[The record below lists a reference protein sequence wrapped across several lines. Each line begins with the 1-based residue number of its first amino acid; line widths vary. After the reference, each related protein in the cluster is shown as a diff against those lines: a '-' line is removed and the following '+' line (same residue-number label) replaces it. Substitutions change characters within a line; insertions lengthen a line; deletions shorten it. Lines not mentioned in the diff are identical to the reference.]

1 MAKGTFESLEY
12 NIQSQLADYSSSIS
26 DSLISNIFPLISCG
40 VCIYLLLKSYLIAA
54 GRVQEPV
61 METMIW
67 GFKALVI
74 SFLALDS
81 GNFLYYGIEGLQS
94 FEQMMMESL
103 PSYSSSSP
111 SSLGGAM
118 DGMWAVLLKLMKP
131 MGSYAS
137 DFGIGQI
144 GLALMTAILIIIYMI
159 AAGFLTLA
167 CLGVLVTTKIVFI
180 LAAGFGPFFL
190 SMMMF
195 PMTRSF
201 FDGWL
206 KFMMTQIFTLVL
218 LTGLVVMTTVLIDKM
233 VNASSLALREGGHDY
248 YRYMAQTFGV
258 MITTLALATC
268 FKQIPS
274 MSAGI
279 VGSTALAAAG
289 IGQMLKGVSSGAKS
303 IAGGATKTVGGVA
316 GGAAG
321 AFGTLNGGGV
331 GALAGKMSGI
341 SNLTN
346 QYAGAKRGAM
356 AAKNASMIARDADAR
371 GDSAM
376 SAKYWDLAG
385 DSLKQQRHAV
395 SEVENSTKQLDKAKA
410 NTAQRQEQN
419 TAKKENEWHW

>member
-1 MAKGTFESLEY
+1 
-12 NIQSQLADYSSSIS
+12 
-26 DSLISNIFPLISCG
+26 
-40 VCIYLLLKSYLIAA
+40 
-54 GRVQEPV
+54 
-61 METMIW
+61 
-67 GFKALVI
+67 
-74 SFLALDS
+74 
-81 GNFLYYGIEGLQS
+81 
-94 FEQMMMESL
+94 
-103 PSYSSSSP
+103 
-111 SSLGGAM
+111 
-118 DGMWAVLLKLMKP
+118 
-131 MGSYAS
+131 MGSYAA

-144 GLALMTAILIIIYMI
+144 ALAFMTALLIVIYMI
-159 AAGFLTLA
+159 AASFLTLA

-233 VNASSLALREGGHDY
+233 VNASSIALRAGGQDY
-248 YRYMAQTFGV
+248 YKYMAQTFGV
-258 MITTLALATC
+258 MITTLALAVC

-303 IAGGATKTVGGVA
+303 IAGGTAKAVGGAA
-316 GGAAG
+316 GGAAS
-321 AFGTLNGGGV
+321 ALGTLKGGGV
-331 GALAGKMSGI
+331 GSLAERMSGI
-341 SNLTN
+341 GSLTN

-371 GDSAM
+371 GDAAL

-395 SEVENSTKQLDKAKA
+395 SEVENHPTILDTAKA
-410 NTAQRQEQN
+410 NTAARQEQN
-419 TAKKENEWHW
+419 KARKEKEWHW

>member
-1 MAKGTFESLEY
+1 MARGTFESLEY
-12 NIQSQLADYSSSIS
+12 NIESLLSDYSGDIS
-26 DSLISNIFPLISCG
+26 DLLISNIFPLISCG

-67 GFKALVI
+67 AFKALVI
-74 SFLALDS
+74 SFFALDS
-81 GNFLYYGIEGLQS
+81 GNFLKYGIEGLQA
-94 FEQMMMESL
+94 FEHMLLESL
-103 PSYSSSSP
+103 PTYASAAP

-118 DGMWAVLLKLMKP
+118 DNMWAELLKLMKP
-131 MGSYAS
+131 MGSYAA

-144 GLALMTAILIIIYMI
+144 GLALMTALLILIYMI

-167 CLGVLVTTKIVFI
+167 CLGVLVTTKIVFYI
-180 LAAGFGPFFL
+180 AAGFGPFFL

-206 KFMMTQIFTLVL
+206 KFVMTQIFTLVL
-218 LTGLVVMTTVLIDKM
+218 LTGLVIMTTVLISNM

-268 FKQIPS
+268 FKQVPS

-289 IGQMLKGVSSGAKS
+289 IGQMVKGVSSGAKS
-303 IAGGATKTVGGVA
+303 IAGGAAKAA

-321 AFGTLNGGGV
+321 GAASALGTLKGGGV

-356 AAKNASMIARDADAR
+356 AARNARMIAKAADAK
-371 GDSAM
+371 GDTAT
-376 SAKYWDLAG
+376 ATKFWDLAG
-385 DSLKQQRHAV
+385 DSLRQDRYAV
-395 SEVENSTKQLDKAKA
+395 HDVEK
-410 NTAQRQEQN
+410 EI
-419 TAKKENEWHW
+419 AKK

>member
-1 MAKGTFESLEY
+1 MGTFESLEK
-12 NIQSQLADYSSSIS
+12 NIETQLSSYSSSIS
-26 DSLISNIFPLISCG
+26 DTLITNIFPLISAG

-74 SFLALDS
+74 SFFALDS
-81 GNFLYYGIEGLQS
+81 GNFLHYGIEGLKA

-103 PSYSSSSP
+103 PSYSTSSP
-111 SSLGGAM
+111 SSLGAAM
-118 DGMWAVLLKLMKP
+118 DNMWAVLLKLLTP
-131 MGSYAS
+131 MGSYAA

-144 GLALMTAILIIIYMI
+144 ALAFMTALLIVIYMI
-159 AAGFLTLA
+159 SASFLTLA

-233 VNASSLALREGGHDY
+233 VNASSIALRAGGQDY
-248 YRYMAQTFGV
+248 YKYMAQTFGV
-258 MITTLALATC
+258 MITTLALAVC

-303 IAGGATKTVGGVA
+303 IAGGTAKAVGGAA
-316 GGAAG
+316 GGAAS
-321 AFGTLNGGGV
+321 ALGTLKGGGV
-331 GALAGKMSGI
+331 GALAERMSGI
-341 SNLTN
+341 GSLTN

-371 GDSAM
+371 GDAAL

-395 SEVENSTKQLDKAKA
+395 SEVENHPTILDTAKA
-410 NTAQRQEQN
+410 NTAARQEQN
-419 TAKKENEWHW
+419 KARKEKEWHW